1 MDYIKEDLI
10 GIAMKVEAFTV
21 QEFLRVVNIMGC
33 IKVNLNG
40 ILMKAEKAFTVQE
53 FLREANTLDSIKDQ
67 LAGEVIQAEEFMG
80 LWCPQ
85 GLNGT
90 VLAHQINQ
98 CVHIYFGIFGRLF
111 IVWLAN
117 SNSYFSI
124 KEYTI
129 M

>member
-80 LWCPQ
+80 L
-85 GLNGT
+85 
-90 VLAHQINQ
+90 
-98 CVHIYFGIFGRLF
+98 
-111 IVWLAN
+111 
-117 SNSYFSI
+117 
-124 KEYTI
+124 
-129 M
+129 